1 MSTAKRYGLVVNPVG
16 LTGAAASSYVHN
28 VEKHLSWIDG
38 TKVGRLLLKGIG
50 WHSRNNPGNL
60 VGGAM
65 PIQPYTGSDCNAV
78 VNNATSGPNGWSQP
92 TVSYS
97 PNVFNHGG
105 ACHAALKKA
114 STNRG
119 LYPDELL
126 FHELVH
132 GFRGASG
139 RFRAFATAGGL
150 VRYTGTEEFIAVLTT
165 NIYISDPSNG
175 SKTGLRRDHQS
186 FAKLESGF
194 AGSFEFFRS
203 SKNAFTL
210 VDQFCKE
217 NPSFTKW
224 ISEVKA
230 PFNPIAAYY
239 GDQAKAKKYSE
250 GAVALIRDGEW
261 IELISKLATG
271 NINL

>member
-1 MSTAKRYGLVVNPVG
+1 MSTAKRYNLLINPVG
-16 LTGAAASSYVHN
+16 LTGAAAQAYTHN

-38 TKVGRLLLKGIG
+38 TKVGRLLLKATG
-50 WHSRNNPGNL
+50 WHARNNPGNL
-60 VGGAM
+60 VGGSM
-65 PIQPYTGSDCNAV
+65 PIQPYTGGGCNAV

-92 TVSYS
+92 TVTYS

-105 ACHAALKKA
+105 ACHADLKKS

-132 GFRGASG
+132 GFRGGSG
-139 RFRAFATAGGL
+139 RFRASTTNGGL

-165 NIYISDPSNG
+165 NIYISDPSDG
-175 SKTGLRRDHQS
+175 SKTGLRRDHQG
-186 FAKLESGF
+186 FTPLEKGF
-194 AGSFEFFRS
+194 AGPFEFFRS
-203 SKNAFTL
+203 SKNASTL
-210 VDQFCKE
+210 IDQFCRE

-224 ISEVKA
+224 VSEVKA

-239 GDQAKAKKYSE
+239 SDQAKAKKYSE
-250 GAVALIRDGEW
+250 GAVALVRDGEW
-261 IELISKLATG
+261 VELLGKLATG
-271 NINL
+271 KINL

>member
-1 MSTAKRYGLVVNPVG
+1 MSTAKRYGLVVNPAG
-16 LTGAAASSYVHN
+16 LTGAAAQTYIHN

-38 TKVGRLLLKGIG
+38 TKVGRLLLKAIS
-50 WHSRNNPGNL
+50 WHARNNPGNL
-60 VGGAM
+60 VSGSM
-65 PIQPYTGSDCNAV
+65 PIQPYTGGKCDAT
-78 VNNATSGPNGWSQP
+78 VNNSTSTPTGWSKP

-97 PNVFNHGG
+97 PNVYHHGG
-105 ACHAALKKA
+105 ACQAQLQKA

-139 RFRAFATAGGL
+139 RFRAFATSGGL

-175 SKTGLRRDHQS
+175 SKTGLRRDHQG
-186 FAKLESGF
+186 FTPLEKGF

-239 GDQAKAKKYSE
+239 GDAAKAKRYSE

-261 IELISKLATG
+261 WELMGKLASLQ
-271 NINL
+271 IRL